1 MTSPIYALSDSYI
14 DRLAVLDPGAAT
26 YMGIPGHDH
35 EMTDFS
41 PEGHDARAA
50 LDHDVLAK
58 LNALDASANAD
69 RLAAGVLRESLE
81 MGTLEYAANEH
92 LRSIRVIAGDVDAGR
107 SIFDL
112 MPTDTAEQWAVI
124 AERMSQ
130 VPRAFAGMRQ
140 SWALGAQRGALAQR
154 RQVLA
159 SAEQLGAWAGRGAA
173 PAFLNS
179 SLKALLQLPVRRL
192 NNCARQQRLRQ
203 RHLARRLIIC
213 AMSTRRLR
221 MLAMVLAQIAMPSRD
236 ADSWV

>member
-1 MTSPIYALSDSYI
+1 MTSPIYKLSDSYI

-41 PEGHDARAA
+41 PAGHDARAA
-50 LDHDVLAK
+50 LDHDVLTQ
-58 LNALDASANAD
+58 LNALDASADAD

-130 VPRAFAGMRQ
+130 VPRAFAGMRE
-140 SWALGAQRGALAQR
+140 SWALGAQRL
-154 RQVLA
+154 
-159 SAEQLGAWAGRGAA
+159 
-173 PAFLNS
+173 
-179 SLKALLQLPVRRL
+179 SLI
-192 NNCARQQRLRQ
+192 
-203 RHLARRLIIC
+203 HI
-213 AMSTRRLR
+213 
-221 MLAMVLAQIAMPSRD
+221 
-236 ADSWV
+236 